1 MGLDSYSFHNGD
13 TRDQP
18 APRRRKG
25 YRTRSRVWHRKRVRL
40 VLVQV
45 LRLSC
50 WVGNSERAEREGLL
64 LLVVLI
70 LVQVQVQVQVQE
82 VAHRQR

>member
-1 MGLDSYSFHNGD
+1 M
-13 TRDQP
+13 
-18 APRRRKG
+18 
-25 YRTRSRVWHRKRVRL
+25 

-70 LVQVQVQVQVQE
+70 LVQVQVQE